1 MFPLHCDIPFV
12 MINPDYTLRQMH
24 YAHTDAGDEVRHAVV
39 PD

>member
-1 MFPLHCDIPFV
+1 MADCFL
-12 MINPDYTLRQMH
+12 TLWQVH